1 MNPLKISNK
10 KGAIKNSKTIL
21 LKGKKGAVTR
31 EHEHTTRSVS
41 FLLLNKKGVEMTLN
55 TIVILII
62 LVIVLIVMIYFFS
75 KYYGSNANNLND
87 IGDNAINVSRNF
99 T

>member
-1 MNPLKISNK
+1 MREPKISN
-10 KGAIKNSKTIL
+10 
-21 LKGKKGAVTR
+21 KKGAVTR

-55 TIVILII
+55 TIVVLII

-75 KYYGSNANNLND
+75 KYYGTNANNLNN
-87 IGDNAINVSRNF
+87 IGNNAINMSRNF
-99 T
+99 S